1 MQYLCRKNHE
11 MDNIIGL
18 GNALVDV
25 LGTLG
30 DDKMLQEMGLPK
42 GSMTLIDEN
51 KLSNIKNVF
60 NGMETHYATGGSA
73 GNTIR
78 SLAALGVKTGFI
90 GKIGNDSFGDFYRES
105 LSQRGTEAHLL
116 VSDALPTGI
125 ASTFISPDGER
136 TFGTYLGAA
145 ASLTAEELAPEM
157 FAGYTCL
164 YVEGYSVQD
173 HAMMLRALELGKE
186 AGLRVCLDMA
196 SYNIVQENRAF
207 FSRLLEEYVDT
218 VFANEE
224 EATAFTGKEPEAALE
239 QLAGMCSTA
248 VVKIG
253 KRGSLVR
260 QGVTTVRVEAMPV
273 DTVKDTT
280 GAGDFFAAGFLY
292 GLTHGCTLEQ
302 CARIGSVLAGEV
314 IQVVGTALPE
324 PTWENIRRTIDT
336 LC

>member
-1 MQYLCRKNHE
+1 
-11 MDNIIGL
+11 MDKIIGL

-25 LGTLG
+25 LATLEN
-30 DDKMLQEMGLPK
+30 DKMLQEMGLPK
-42 GSMTLIDEN
+42 GSMTLIDEK
-51 KLSNIKNVF
+51 KLSDIKKVF

-78 SLAALGVKTGFI
+78 ALAALGVETGFVGKTG
-90 GKIGNDSFGDFYRES
+90 NDPFGDFYRES

-116 VSDALPTGI
+116 VSDVLQSGI

-136 TFGTYLGAA
+136 TFATYLGAA
-145 ASLTAEELAPEM
+145 ASLTAGELSPAM
-157 FAGYTCL
+157 FAGYTYL
-164 YVEGYSVQD
+164 YVEGYLVQD
-173 HAMMLRALELGKE
+173 HATMLRALEAGKE

-207 FSRLLEEYVDT
+207 FARLLEEYVDT

-239 QLAGMCSTA
+239 QLAGMCGTA

-260 QGVTTVRVEAMPV
+260 KGTTTVHVEAMPV
-273 DTVKDTT
+273 ETVKDTT

-292 GLTHGCTLEQ
+292 GLVHGRTLEQ

-324 PTWENIRRTIDT
+324 PAWENVRRTVGS